1 VADRGEIQF
10 VEASR
15 LECSPL
21 GSTSDA
27 PRRDGGDLTAPPIR
41 VLLVDDH
48 ELLVES
54 LVRLL
59 GDDPMIS
66 VIGTETTA
74 LAGIKRAAKEQ
85 PQVVIMDYS
94 LPDLDGARATKLL
107 KEGHPEIA
115 VIMLTGSELPG
126 SYSAAIEA
134 GCEAWIRKTRASS
147 DLRDAIRRV
156 AAGES
161 VRAEEYEELPPLRE
175 LVVHY
180 QPVVELANR
189 RVVGFEALVR
199 WQHPRRGLL
208 LPAQFLSFAE
218 ATGYITDIGHH
229 VTTEATFALRDF
241 QRVSPAAAPLWLS
254 VNVSA
259 VGISTSG
266 IVGRFK
272 EVLAATSIDPRT
284 LVLEITE
291 TAMLDELSEIEENV
305 RELKALGF
313 QLSLD
318 DFGTAFS
325 SLSYLRRFPFDHVK
339 LDTSFT
345 ADLPSVPRAILLVE
359 SILHLA
365 STMGATGIAEGI
377 ERPEQAQCLIDV
389 GWALG
394 QGFLYSPAVPFDQAY
409 EIAERATLTK
419 SSTTAPNRRWN

>member
-1 VADRGEIQF
+1 
-10 VEASR
+10 
-15 LECSPL
+15 
-21 GSTSDA
+21 
-27 PRRDGGDLTAPPIR
+27 LTTAPIR

-59 GDDPMIS
+59 GDDPTIS
-66 VIGTETTA
+66 VIGSETTA
-74 LAGIKRAAKEQ
+74 LAGIERAAKEH
-85 PQVVIMDYS
+85 PQVVIMDYA
-94 LPDLDGARATKLL
+94 LPDIDGGCATKLL
-107 KEGHPEIA
+107 KERHPEIA
-115 VIMLTGSELPG
+115 VIMLTGAERPG
-126 SYSAAIEA
+126 SYSAAIDA
-134 GCEAWIRKTRASS
+134 GCAAWIRKTRASS

-175 LVVHY
+175 LAVYY
-180 QPVVELANR
+180 QPVVELAGR

-199 WQHPRRGLL
+199 WQHPLKGLL

-218 ATGYITDIGHH
+218 TTGYISDIGEH
-229 VTTEATFALRDF
+229 VATEAAFALRDF
-241 QRVSPAAAPLWLS
+241 QRVSPATTPLWVS

-259 VGISTSG
+259 VGISTTG
-266 IVGRFK
+266 IVEGFR
-272 EVLAATSIDPRT
+272 ELLMATSIDPRT

-291 TAMLDELSEIEENV
+291 TAMLAESSEIADNV

-365 STMGATGIAEGI
+365 TTMGATGIAEGI

-389 GWALG
+389 GWELG
-394 QGFLYSPAVPFDQAY
+394 QGFLYSPGVPFAQAC
-409 EIAERATLTK
+409 EIAKLATL
-419 SSTTAPNRRWN
+419 A

>member
-1 VADRGEIQF
+1 LR
-10 VEASR
+10 
-15 LECSPL
+15 
-21 GSTSDA
+21 
-27 PRRDGGDLTAPPIR
+27 TAPIR

-48 ELLVES
+48 QLLVES

-59 GDDPMIS
+59 DDDPMIS
-66 VIGTETTA
+66 VIGAETTA
-74 LAGIKRAAKEQ
+74 LAGIERAAKEH
-85 PQVVIMDYS
+85 PQVVIMDYA
-94 LPDLDGARATKLL
+94 LPDIDGGCATKLL
-107 KEGHPEIA
+107 KERHPEIA
-115 VIMLTGSELPG
+115 VIMLTGAERPG
-126 SYSAAIEA
+126 SYSAAIDA
-134 GCEAWIRKTRASS
+134 GCAAWIRKTRASS
-147 DLRDAIRRV
+147 ELRDAIRRV

-175 LVVHY
+175 LAVYY
-180 QPVVELANR
+180 QPVVELAGR

-199 WQHPRRGLL
+199 WQHPLQGLL

-218 ATGYITDIGHH
+218 ATGYISDIGQH
-229 VTTEATFALRDF
+229 VATEAAFALRDF
-241 QRVSPAAAPLWLS
+241 QRISPAAAPLWVS

-266 IVGRFK
+266 IVAGFR
-272 EVLAATSIDPRT
+272 ELLAATSIDPRT

-291 TAMLDELSEIEENV
+291 TAMLGESSEIEENV

-365 STMGATGIAEGI
+365 TTMGATGIAEGI
-377 ERPEQAQCLIDV
+377 ERPEQARCLIDV
-389 GWALG
+389 GWELG
-394 QGFLYSPAVPFDQAY
+394 QGFLYSPGVPFAQAC
-409 EIAERATLTK
+409 EIAKLAVL
-419 SSTTAPNRRWN
+419 A

>member
-1 VADRGEIQF
+1 V
-10 VEASR
+10 
-15 LECSPL
+15 
-21 GSTSDA
+21 T
-27 PRRDGGDLTAPPIR
+27 TAPIR

-59 GDDPMIS
+59 DDDPGIS
-66 VIGTETTA
+66 VVGTEATA
-74 LAGIKRAAKEQ
+74 LAGIERATKEQ

-94 LPDLDGARATKLL
+94 LPDIDGGCATKLL
-107 KEGHPEIA
+107 KERHPEIA
-115 VIMLTGSELPG
+115 VIMLTGSERPG

-134 GCEAWIRKTRASS
+134 GCAAWIRKTRASS

-175 LVVHY
+175 LVVNY
-180 QPVVELANR
+180 QPVVELAGG

-199 WQHPRRGLL
+199 WQHPLRGLL
-208 LPAQFLSFAE
+208 MPAQFLPFAE
-218 ATGYITDIGHH
+218 ATGYITDIGQH
-229 VTTEATFALRDF
+229 VTTEAAFALRDF
-241 QRVSPAAAPLWLS
+241 QQVSPAATPLWVS

-259 VGISTSG
+259 VGISTPG
-266 IVGRFK
+266 IVGKFR
-272 EVLAATSIDPRT
+272 EVLDVTPIDPRT

-291 TAMLDELSEIEENV
+291 TAMLGESSEIEENI
-305 RELKALGF
+305 RELKALGV

-339 LDTSFT
+339 LDTTFT
-345 ADLPSVPRAILLVE
+345 ADLPSVPRGILLVE

-365 STMGATGIAEGI
+365 ASMGATGIAEGI

-389 GWALG
+389 GWELG
-394 QGFLYSPAVPFDQAY
+394 QGFLYSRAVPFAEAL
-409 EIAERATLTK
+409 EIAELATL
-419 SSTTAPNRRWN
+419 A

>member
-1 VADRGEIQF
+1 V
-10 VEASR
+10 
-15 LECSPL
+15 
-21 GSTSDA
+21 T
-27 PRRDGGDLTAPPIR
+27 TAPIR

-59 GDDPMIS
+59 SDDPTIS
-66 VIGTETTA
+66 VIGAETTA
-74 LAGIKRAAKEQ
+74 LAGIERAAKEH
-85 PQVVIMDYS
+85 PQVVIMDYA
-94 LPDLDGARATKLL
+94 LPDLDGGCATKLL
-107 KEGHPEIA
+107 KERHPEIA
-115 VIMLTGSELPG
+115 VIMLTGAERPG
-126 SYSAAIEA
+126 SYSAAIDA
-134 GCEAWIRKTRASS
+134 GCAAWIRKTRASS

-175 LVVHY
+175 LAVYY
-180 QPVVELANR
+180 QPVVELAAR

-199 WQHPRRGLL
+199 WQHPLKGLL

-218 ATGYITDIGHH
+218 ATGYISDIGEH
-229 VTTEATFALRDF
+229 VATEAAFALRDF
-241 QRVSPAAAPLWLS
+241 QRVSPAATPLWVS

-259 VGISTSG
+259 VGISTTG
-266 IVGRFK
+266 IVEGFRELLK
-272 EVLAATSIDPRT
+272 ATSVDPTT

-291 TAMLDELSEIEENV
+291 TAMLAESSEIEDNV

-365 STMGATGIAEGI
+365 TTMGATGIAEGI

-389 GWALG
+389 GWDLG
-394 QGFLYSPAVPFDQAY
+394 QGFLYSPGVPFAQAC
-409 EIAERATLTK
+409 EIAKLATL
-419 SSTTAPNRRWN
+419 A

>member
-1 VADRGEIQF
+1 VTGHGDTQT
-10 VEASR
+10 VEASAPKYATPDLR
-15 LECSPL
+15 PL
-21 GSTSDA
+21 RSS
-27 PRRDGGDLTAPPIR
+27 GDTGNMLTAPIR

-54 LVRLL
+54 LLRLL
-59 GDDPMIS
+59 DDDPMIS

-74 LAGIKRAAKEQ
+74 LAGIERAAREQ
-85 PQVVIMDYS
+85 PQVVIMDYT
-94 LPDLDGARATKLL
+94 LPDLDGARATKML

-115 VIMLTGSELPG
+115 VIMLTGSEQPG
-126 SYSAAIEA
+126 SYHAAIEA
-134 GCEAWIRKTRASS
+134 GCAAWIRKTRASS

-180 QPVVELANR
+180 QPVVELAER

-199 WQHPRRGLL
+199 WQHPLRGLL

-229 VTTEATFALRDF
+229 VTTEAAFALREF
-241 QRVSPAAAPLWLS
+241 QRVIPAATPLWVS

-259 VGISTSG
+259 IEISTAG
-266 IVGRFK
+266 IVGRFRDI
-272 EVLAATSIDPRT
+272 LAATSIDPGT
-284 LVLEITE
+284 LVIEITE
-291 TAMLDELSEIEENV
+291 TAMLGESSGIEENV
-305 RELKALGF
+305 QELKALGF

-325 SLSYLRRFPFDHVK
+325 SLSYLRRFPFDHIK

-345 ADLPSVPRAILLVE
+345 ADLPSVPRATLLVE

-365 STMGATGIAEGI
+365 ATMGATGIAEGI
-377 ERPEQAQCLIDV
+377 ERQEQAQCLIDV

-394 QGFLYSPAVPFDQAY
+394 QGFLYSPAVPFSEAR
-409 EIAERATLTK
+409 EIAQRAALT
-419 SSTTAPNRRWN
+419 